1 MNAGLRRFLEP
12 EPEQRAAPGERCD
25 LCAEPVPE
33 DHSHVV
39 NLDSR
44 AILCTCRACYLLFTH
59 EGAAGGRY
67 RAVPERYLHDPGFRL
82 DDAQWDALQIPVRM
96 AFFFRNSSLER
107 TVAFYPSPAGAT
119 ESLLPLAAWEEVV
132 AANPALAGLAPD
144 VEAVLVRRA
153 GDGFE
158 CFLVPIDACY
168 ELVGLVRLHW
178 RGFDGGEEAWRQIDG
193 FFERLRER
201 CGEGAGGARP

>member
-1 MNAGLRRFLEP
+1 VNAGLRRFLEP
-12 EPEQRAAPGERCD
+12 VPEQRVAPGERCD

-59 EGAAGGRY
+59 EGAAGGRF

-82 DDAQWDALQIPVRM
+82 DDAQWDALQIPVRI

-144 VEAVLVRRA
+144 VEAVLVRRTA
-153 GDGFE
+153 DGFE
-158 CFLVPIDACY
+158 SYLVPIDACY

-193 FFERLRER
+193 FFDRLRER
-201 CGEGAGGARP
+201 CGEGAGGSRP

>member
-1 MNAGLRRFLEP
+1 VSAGLRRFLEP
-12 EPEQRAAPGERCD
+12 EPKQRPAPGERCD

-33 DHSHVV
+33 EHSHVV

-44 AILCTCRACYLLFTH
+44 AILCACRACYLLFTH
-59 EGAAGGRY
+59 EGAAGGRF

-96 AFFFRNSSLER
+96 AFFFHNSSMER

-119 ESLLPLAAWEEVV
+119 ESLLPLEAWEEVV
-132 AANPALAGLAPD
+132 AANPTLASLAPD

-153 GDGFE
+153 DDGFE
-158 CFLVPIDACY
+158 SYLVPIDACY
-168 ELVGLVRLHW
+168 QLVGLVRLHW
-178 RGFDGGEEAWRQIDG
+178 RGFDGGEEAWREIDG
-193 FFERLRER
+193 FFERLRQR
-201 CGEGAGGARP
+201 CREGPGGSRR